1 MDFSFCF
8 TVLTFTGRL
17 PLTNANWRCASSIEI
32 TIFFMAF
39 TYSVLYAEG
48 LIMTAI
54 LAQRLQTA
62 KNTLTA
68 RQRYWSIG
76 HNRIVNRC
84 FSLNQ
89 QVIINPIILCKII
102 AKLLDFWTD
111 MLYLCK
117 AIQQRIHTTNWAVL
131 IRADSSAFSLRRV
144 TTFFECEMNIPFN
157 KIVSE
162 SKNMESLKSAF
173 TKNSHF

>member
-1 MDFSFCF
+1 
-8 TVLTFTGRL
+8 
-17 PLTNANWRCASSIEI
+17 
-32 TIFFMAF
+32 MAF

-54 LAQRLQTA
+54 PAQRLQTA
-62 KNTLTA
+62 RNTLA
-68 RQRYWSIG
+68 AGQRYWSIG

-89 QVIINPIILCKII
+89 QVIIDPIILCNII

-117 AIQQRIHTTNWAVL
+117 AIQ
-131 IRADSSAFSLRRV
+131 
-144 TTFFECEMNIPFN
+144 
-157 KIVSE
+157 
-162 SKNMESLKSAF
+162 
-173 TKNSHF
+173 